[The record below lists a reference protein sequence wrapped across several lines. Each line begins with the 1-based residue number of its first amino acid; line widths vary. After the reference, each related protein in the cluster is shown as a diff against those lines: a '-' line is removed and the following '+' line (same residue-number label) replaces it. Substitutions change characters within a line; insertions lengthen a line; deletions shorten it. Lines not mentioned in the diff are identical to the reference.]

1 LQQHQPYQQAEG
13 SIADMG
19 RLRGHGKL
27 PVTAEVVAKET
38 KGSRNGAARVSL
50 ISAMMRYVA
59 AAVVGPVEQVLQT
72 RTVTHKARLDAGRRG
87 LWMSY

>member
-1 LQQHQPYQQAEG
+1 MQQHQPYQQAEG

-27 PVTAEVVAKET
+27 PVTAEVVAKEA
-38 KGSRNGAARVSL
+38 KGSGNGAVRVSL

-59 AAVVGPVEQVLQT
+59 AAMVGPMGHVLQT
-72 RTVTHKARLDAGRRG
+72 PTITHNIRLDAGRRG
-87 LWMSY
+87 RWMFC